1 MKLGNQRE
9 WVPCSKLNYRM
20 DAQDLKDIVELCN
33 EALEEMKFHD
43 TQRDGHQPTHSRTLN
58 NIAGIL
64 LDDRSLTPEVRKVIA
79 VKDQGELANAT
90 LNLSFS
96 SWNTGKLYEQHSHR
110 VTAVR
115 NILLRNIDRLNA
127 IVTTV
132 PHVVFYSW
140 QSDLPNNTNRGFIES
155 AIEKAIKKVAVDGEV
170 QARIDQ
176 GAQDTAG
183 SQSLHSTILRKIESC
198 GVFVA
203 DVSLVSKQ
211 GELHCNSNVMY
222 ELGYATHCLGEDRVL
237 LVCNTAY
244 GEIEDLPFDIKHKFV
259 LSYKVAEGTDKA
271 KERDI
276 LARKIEDKIRP
287 LFKK

>member
-1 MKLGNQRE
+1 ME
-9 WVPCSKLNYRM
+9 I
-20 DAQDLKDIVELCN
+20 QDLQDIVELCN

-43 TQRDGHQPTHSRTLN
+43 TQRDGHQPTHSRKLN
-58 NIAGIL
+58 NVSGIL
-64 LDDRSLTPEVRKVIA
+64 LDGRSLTPELRKVIA
-79 VKDQGELANAT
+79 VKDQGELAAAT
-90 LNLSFS
+90 LDLGFS
-96 SWNTGKLYEQHSHR
+96 SWHTGKLFEQHSGK
-110 VTAVR
+110 VNAVK
-115 NILLRNIDRLNA
+115 NILQRNIDRLNLKVSA
-127 IVTTV
+127 I

-155 AIEKAIKKVAVDGEV
+155 ALEKAIKKVASDGEV
-170 QARIDQ
+170 QPRIDQ

-183 SQSLHSTILRKIESC
+183 SQSLHGTILRKIESC

-211 GELHCNSNVMY
+211 GERHCNSNVMY

-237 LVCNTAY
+237 LICNTAY

-259 LSYKVAEGTDKA
+259 LGYKVTEGDEKA
-271 KERDI
+271 PSRDR
-276 LARKIEDKIRP
+276 LAAIIEEKIRP

>member
-1 MKLGNQRE
+1 
-9 WVPCSKLNYRM
+9 M
-20 DAQDLKDIVELCN
+20 DAQDLQDIVELCN
-33 EALEEMKFHD
+33 EALEDMKFHD
-43 TQRDGHQPTHSRTLN
+43 TQGDRHQPTHSTKLM

-64 LDDRSLTPEVRKVIA
+64 LDGRSLTPEVRKAIA
-79 VKDQGELANAT
+79 IKDQGELANVT

-96 SWNTGKLYEQHSHR
+96 SWNTGKLYEQHAHR

-115 NILLRNIDRLNA
+115 KILLRNIDRLNA
-127 IVTTV
+127 IVTAI

-155 AIEKAIKKVAVDGEV
+155 AIEKAIKKVASDGEV

-183 SQSLHSTILRKIESC
+183 SQSLHATILRKIESC

-211 GELHCNSNVMY
+211 GERHCNSNVMY
-222 ELGYATHCLGEDRVL
+222 ELGYATH
-237 LVCNTAY
+237 
-244 GEIEDLPFDIKHKFV
+244 
-259 LSYKVAEGTDKA
+259 
-271 KERDI
+271 
-276 LARKIEDKIRP
+276 
-287 LFKK
+287 